1 MRQVKTGH
9 RIQLPL
15 LKDVGWAVI
24 DYIRHGR
31 QDMADYIRYYNLD
44 RGHTSNSGIS
54 PVRYEQLSFKKVS
67 GFA

>member
-1 MRQVKTGH
+1 M
-9 RIQLPL
+9 
-15 LKDVGWAVI
+15 A